1 MNLQNLS
8 THSAI
13 NRYIRC
19 FPIRCFRVCFYS
31 YPCDTQIHLSY
42 CLKFQL
48 SFVLDDV
55 RMDYTIRDMIPT
67 SMWPKMP
74 NLPAKGFARQI
85 RIRSQCREGFLVIDG
100 GCAYQFNSGTTAILR
115 TDPESILKTITLS
128 NDCHL

>member
-1 MNLQNLS
+1 M
-8 THSAI
+8 
-13 NRYIRC
+13 
-19 FPIRCFRVCFYS
+19 
-31 YPCDTQIHLSY
+31 YPL
-42 CLKFQL
+42 FQKL
-48 SFVLDDV
+48 TSNFENECPQHNYVLILDDE

-74 NLPAKGFARQI
+74 NLPAKGFAKQI

-115 TDPESILKTITLS
+115 TDPEGILKTISLS